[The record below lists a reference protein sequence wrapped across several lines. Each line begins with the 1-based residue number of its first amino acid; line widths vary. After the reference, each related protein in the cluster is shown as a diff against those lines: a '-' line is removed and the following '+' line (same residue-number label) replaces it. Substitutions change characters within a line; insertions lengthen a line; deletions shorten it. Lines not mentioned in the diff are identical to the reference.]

1 MNEDREKQK
10 ADRITK
16 LIGYSLL
23 MFVLLSYIL
32 WIVTTYMKRR
42 GML

>member
-1 MNEDREKQK
+1 MDREKQK

-23 MFVLLSYIL
+23 MFVFLSYIL
-32 WIVTTYMKRR
+32 WIITTYLKRR